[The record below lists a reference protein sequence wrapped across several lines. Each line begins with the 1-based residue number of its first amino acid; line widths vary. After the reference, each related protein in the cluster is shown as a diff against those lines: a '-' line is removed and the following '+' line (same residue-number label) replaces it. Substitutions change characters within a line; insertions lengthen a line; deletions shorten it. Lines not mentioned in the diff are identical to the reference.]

1 MATITKSGKYIDINL
16 GCKKCKVKCYQP
28 NGRKPIKQK
37 VFSQGYITFEL
48 EDGTLVK
55 QYLLIAPWKKFL
67 FYKLLKAINENFNI
81 VDECEEFNY
90 EQVIGR
96 EVVIELERNG
106 TFINVTNVYNLEE
119 GEVIIAYDNKKKE
132 EKYLEMERSNLMS
145 IDYIND
151 KANEIVY
158 ENEMEDYSSLKYE
171 NNNVVRNMYGTG
183 IDLGEIED
191 EEIKF

>member
-1 MATITKSGKYIDINL
+1 MATITKGGKYIDIDL
-16 GCKKCKVKCYQP
+16 GCKKCKVKSYQP

-37 VFSQGYITFEL
+37 VFNQGYITFQL
-48 EDGTLVK
+48 EDGTLVR
-55 QYLLIAPWKKFL
+55 QYLLIAPWKTFL

-96 EVVIELERNG
+96 EVVIELEREG

-132 EKYLEMERSNLMS
+132 EKYLEMERNNLIS

-151 KANEIVY
+151 MANEIES
-158 ENEMEDYSSLKYE
+158 ENVMEDCHSIEYG
-171 NNNVVRNMYGTG
+171 NNNVASNMSGIG
-183 IDLGEIED
+183 IDFGNIENDEIN
-191 EEIKF
+191 F

>member
-1 MATITKSGKYIDINL
+1 MATITKGGKYIDIVL
-16 GCKKCKVKCYQP
+16 GCKKCKVKSYQP

-37 VFSQGYITFEL
+37 VFNQGYITFQL

-55 QYLLIAPWKKFL
+55 QYLLIVPWKTFL
-67 FYKLLKAINENFNI
+67 FYKLIKAIKENSNI
-81 VDECEEFNY
+81 IDECEEFNY
-90 EQVIGR
+90 EEIIGK
-96 EVVIELERNG
+96 EVVIELQREG
-106 TFINVTNVYNLEE
+106 TFINVTNVYNLED
-119 GEVIIAYDNKKKE
+119 GELIIAYDNKKKE
-132 EKYLEMERSNLMS
+132 EKYLEMERNNLMS

-158 ENEMEDYSSLKYE
+158 ENAKEDYSSLEYE

-183 IDLGEIED
+183 IDLGEIEY

>member
-1 MATITKSGKYIDINL
+1 MATITKNGKYTDINL
-16 GCKKCKVKCYQP
+16 GCKKCKVKSYQP

-55 QYLLIAPWKKFL
+55 QYLLIAPWKTFL
-67 FYKLLKAINENFNI
+67 LYKLIKAIKENFNI
-81 VDECEEFNY
+81 IDECEEFNY
-90 EQVIGR
+90 EEIIGK
-96 EVVIELERNG
+96 EVVIELQREG
-106 TFINVTNVYNLEE
+106 TFINVTNVYNLED
-119 GEVIIAYDNKKKE
+119 GELIIAYDNKKKE
-132 EKYLEMERSNLMS
+132 EKYLEMERNNLMS

-158 ENEMEDYSSLKYE
+158 ENAKEDCSSLEYE

-183 IDLGEIED
+183 IDLGEIEY

>member
-16 GCKKCKVKCYQP
+16 GCKKCKVKSYQP

-55 QYLLIAPWKKFL
+55 QYLLIAPWKTFL
-67 FYKLLKAINENFNI
+67 LYKLIKAIKENFNI
-81 VDECEEFNY
+81 IDECEEFNY
-90 EQVIGR
+90 EEIIGK
-96 EVVIELERNG
+96 EVVIELQREG
-106 TFINVTNVYNLEE
+106 TFINVTNVYNLED
-119 GEVIIAYDNKKKE
+119 GELIIAYDNKKKE
-132 EKYLEMERSNLMS
+132 EKYLEMERNNLMS

-158 ENEMEDYSSLKYE
+158 ENAKEDYSSLEYE

-183 IDLGEIED
+183 IDLGEIEY

>member
-1 MATITKSGKYIDINL
+1 M
-16 GCKKCKVKCYQP
+16 KCYQP

-55 QYLLIAPWKKFL
+55 QYLLIAPWKTFL

>member
-1 MATITKSGKYIDINL
+1 MATITKGGKYIDIDL
-16 GCKKCKVKCYQP
+16 GCKKCKIKSYQS

-37 VFSQGYITFEL
+37 VFNQGYITFQL

-55 QYLLIAPWKKFL
+55 QYLLIAPWKTFL
-67 FYKLLKAINENFNI
+67 FYKLIKAIKENFNI
-81 VDECEEFNY
+81 IDECEEFNY
-90 EQVIGR
+90 EEIIGK
-96 EVVIELERNG
+96 EVVIELEREG

-119 GEVIIAYDNKKKE
+119 GGVIIAYDNKKKE
-132 EKYLEMERSNLMS
+132 EKYLEMERNNLMS

-158 ENEMEDYSSLKYE
+158 ENAMEDYSSLEYE

-183 IDLGEIED
+183 IDLEEIED